1 MLVFCKQSK
10 GEIVKKVTR
19 RVLLATAAVA
29 LQLVVASSGTLIALP
44 ANAWDTQSSA
54 SVPGTIKWDRAVV
67 KQAVKVVEK
76 QASDAQ
82 KLLTDLKSQG
92 VVFVKIT
99 SVKPSSLEL
108 QPFKGY
114 KFMTPYLATP
124 VLNGYGDWSQK
135 KSKERFSPS
144 VRGTILPR
152 MATFKSGNCRLTFSL
167 FNSDTWFTPDCKVKS
182 AKPEEYLRASLISF
196 IDNSPLANPSAFF
209 FEYISILSVVG
220 DKADYEIRDGRIYSD
235 ALDPAYSESGMELK
249 YIAEDGVTG
258 YEVLVGAKKWD
269 LQFVAAKPDPVI
281 LAATARFVTA
291 DGQTWV
297 TFGPK

>member
-1 MLVFCKQSK
+1 M
-10 GEIVKKVTR
+10 KKLTR

-29 LQLVVASSGTLIALP
+29 LQLVVASTGSLVVLP
-44 ANAWDTQSSA
+44 ANAWDIQSGT
-54 SVPGTIKWDRAVV
+54 SVPATIKWDRAVV
-67 KQAVKVVEK
+67 KQAVNVVEK

-82 KLLTDLKSQG
+82 KLLSDLKRQG

-108 QPFKGY
+108 EPFKGY
-114 KFMTPYLATP
+114 KFMTPYLATS

-135 KSKERFSPS
+135 ESKERFSPS

-196 IDNSPLANPSAFF
+196 IDNSPLANPSGFF

-220 DKADYEIRDGRIYSD
+220 DKADYEIRNGRIFSD
-235 ALDPAYSESGMELK
+235 ALDQTYLESGMELK

-269 LQFVAAKPDPVI
+269 LQFVAAKPDPII
-281 LAATARFVTA
+281 LAASARFVTV
-291 DGQTWV
+291 DGLTWV

>member
-1 MLVFCKQSK
+1 M
-10 GEIVKKVTR
+10 VTILGASLDTDASAAEASR
-19 RVLLATAAVA
+19 LQTVVPAT
-29 LQLVVASSGTLIALP
+29 I
-44 ANAWDTQSSA
+44 N
-54 SVPGTIKWDRAVV
+54 WDRAVV
-67 KQAVKVVEK
+67 KQAAKVVEK

-82 KLLTDLKSQG
+82 KLLNELKGQG

-108 QPFKGY
+108 EPFKGY
-114 KFMTPYLATP
+114 KFMTPYLTTS

-196 IDNSPLANPSAFF
+196 IDNSPLANPSGFF

-220 DKADYEIRDGRIYSD
+220 DKADYEIRDGRIFSD
-235 ALDPAYSESGMELK
+235 ALDQTYLESGLKLK

-258 YEVLVGAKKWD
+258 YEVLVGEKKWD
-269 LQFVAAKPDPVI
+269 LQFVAAKPDPLI
-281 LAATARFVTA
+281 LAASARFVTV
-291 DGQTWV
+291 DGLTWV

>member
-1 MLVFCKQSK
+1 M
-10 GEIVKKVTR
+10 KKLTR
-19 RVLLATAAVA
+19 HFLSVAAAVA
-29 LQLVVASSGTLIALP
+29 LQLIVALLGIVTVLP
-44 ANAWDTQSSA
+44 ANAGTTESS
-54 SVPGTIKWDRAVV
+54 SPVPANIKWELAVV
-67 KQAVKVVEK
+67 KQAAKVVEK
-76 QASDAQ
+76 QAADAQ
-82 KLLTDLKSQG
+82 QLLTDLKSQG
-92 VVFVKIT
+92 VVIVKIT

-108 QPFKGY
+108 EPFKGY
-114 KFMTPYLATP
+114 KFMTPYLTTS

-196 IDNSPLANPSAFF
+196 IDNSPLANPSGFF

-220 DKADYEIRDGRIYSD
+220 DKADYEIRDGRIFSD
-235 ALDPAYSESGMELK
+235 ALDQTYLESGLKLK

-258 YEVLVGAKKWD
+258 YEVLVGEKKWD
-269 LQFVAAKPDPVI
+269 LQFVAAKPDPLI
-281 LAATARFVTA
+281 LAASARFVTV
-291 DGQTWV
+291 DGLTWV